1 MRGALMTAWAAGRI
15 SLVALYGHDPRPLVD
30 ALAERPRQE
39 LAEAVVLSA
48 TSPLY
53 LTPPLIS
60 SIWCSVA
67 PHSCIS
73 VGVNRNAHTYFD
85 LSATML
91 VPIYTDGC
99 IIPTAL
105 PPLPPPSSNR
115 CCIIS
120 ISFPK

>member
-53 LTPPLIS
+53 LTPPSYHPFGVPSPLIPVFP
-60 SIWCSVA
+60 SV
-67 PHSCIS
+67 
-73 VGVNRNAHTYFD
+73 
-85 LSATML
+85 
-91 VPIYTDGC
+91 
-99 IIPTAL
+99 
-105 PPLPPPSSNR
+105 
-115 CCIIS
+115 
-120 ISFPK
+120 